1 MKERLQQE
9 FGGALERIL
18 GSDQE
23 IPAFTLEAP
32 RNPDHGDFACN
43 AAMLLA
49 KPLRQAPRQI
59 AERIVAELGV
69 GSGLIERAE
78 VAGPGF
84 VNIWLSGAHWHE
96 LLPQVFAAG
105 PRYGQ

>member
-9 FGGALERIL
+9 FRGALERIL
-18 GSDQE
+18 GSDHE
-23 IPAFTLEAP
+23 IPGFALEAP

-49 KPLRQAPRQI
+49 KQLRQPPREI

-69 GSGLIERAE
+69 GSRLIERAE

-84 VNIWLSGAHWHE
+84 VNIWLSGA
-96 LLPQVFAAG
+96 
-105 PRYGQ
+105 R